1 VAAIGLIIT
10 GLLWHGVGFARFWR
24 DLVDRT
30 TEPMK
35 FRLILQPSMAA
46 TFGILAGLKAV
57 RMGRLPYFTMR
68 MMRNPQKH
76 LDRLRE
82 GLNVGLNATAKLI
95 VVCLMIDAI
104 YQLLVLKTFYP
115 FEALVVALLLA
126 FLPYVIIRGL
136 VVRVLLRRASTQ
148 RVARRR

>member
-10 GLLWHGVGFARFWR
+10 GLLWHGVGVARFWR

-30 TEPMK
+30 KEPMK

-46 TFGILAGLKAV
+46 IFGIYAGLKAV
-57 RMGRLPYFTMR
+57 RIGRPPYFTTR
-68 MMRNPQKH
+68 MLRNPRKH
-76 LDRLRE
+76 LGRLRE

-95 VVCLMIDAI
+95 VVCLVIDAI
-104 YQLLVLKTFYP
+104 YQVLILKTFYP

-126 FLPYVIIRGL
+126 FVPYVVIRGL

-148 RVARRR
+148 QAE